1 MLVLCHVWPCMDAYI
16 YSIYTV
22 CWGSNVKRIS
32 ETPWGDAAVALQE
45 LMRIEYIHLNINL
58 SSSPCIMHTSLCGLC
73 ISLPQFTGHFNS
85 FSSPFYFHLQLFSVF
100 EVSSVIMEIHIF
112 LSLCTRN
119 ILRRR
124 RRRISVVSQVE
135 ELQTETTSKWI
146 TTKGAKKNKPDHLF
160 AALQPSCVGVLMMT
174 IQPELKII

>member
-1 MLVLCHVWPCMDAYI
+1 MRRCCCCIAGADEDRIHTSKYKSFIIPLYHAYI
-16 YSIYTV
+16 
-22 CWGSNVKRIS
+22 
-32 ETPWGDAAVALQE
+32 
-45 LMRIEYIHLNINL
+45 
-58 SSSPCIMHTSLCGLC
+58 SLRPSLLYC

-174 IQPELKII
+174 IQPELKMI